1 MGCHQW
7 ATQNRLSKRL
17 KFNIL
22 IFWEALPFWEKE
34 MGTVIAAAVGI
45 ALLGL
50 LGMYVYFLTGVG
62 LRACGWL
69 DPAKFRDK

>member
-1 MGCHQW
+1 
-7 ATQNRLSKRL
+7 
-17 KFNIL
+17 
-22 IFWEALPFWEKE
+22 